1 MDFRSA
7 ILPHR
12 DRLFRLALSITA
24 DVTEAED
31 VVQDAMLKAWE
42 RRDEWPQIGN
52 MQAWLTQITKN
63 IALDSAR
70 RKQRVA
76 NTISLSA
83 HAPQPSTLNPP
94 LGPKGRFPQK
104 EPSTIIPAHGHLIL
118 WADKLEAT
126 TQLHTDFKLGNSD
139 GQMVLVTSSDDFVA
153 NNATFFEA
161 HPQLTDFAD
170 ALIYTAHSSIHGA
183 NTICLM
189 NRPSIG
195 RPNTLTSYDQVIGH
209 DEGIMLP
216 DHITDLAFTD
226 PDVSFTNPDGSI
238 TDPHGSPEGLHRSG
252 YYTLSGLRLPTSNL
266 RPGLYIV
273 RYADGKSRKVLI
285 SDGSR

>member
-83 HAPQPSTLNPP
+83 HTPQPSTLNPP

-104 EPSTIIPAHGHLIL
+104 EPSTLTPSPHDSAELNDAVALLHDLI
-118 WADKLEAT
+118 
-126 TQLHTDFKLGNSD
+126 TQLPPP
-139 GQMVLVTSSDDFVA
+139 QDDILRLRDIEGYSYRDIA
-153 NNATFFEA
+153 A
-161 HPQLTDFAD
+161 QL
-170 ALIYTAHSSIHGA
+170 S
-183 NTICLM
+183 
-189 NRPSIG
+189 
-195 RPNTLTSYDQVIGH
+195 LTEDQVR
-209 DEGIMLP
+209 
-216 DHITDLAFTD
+216 
-226 PDVSFTNPDGSI
+226 VY
-238 TDPHGSPEGLHRSG
+238 LHRAR
-252 YYTLSGLRLPTSNL
+252 LRL
-266 RPGLYIV
+266 REQYMAIQGFGL
-273 RYADGKSRKVLI
+273 
-285 SDGSR
+285 